1 MLPSSAEQALLAWYV
16 AIGADEAVEPE
27 ARDRLRPPPD
37 RQGRSPLRAKGAE
50 ATAAV
55 AAPAIR
61 MAPPAAKPADAAGA
75 EAVAAARV
83 AAAAAGSLAELE
95 ATVRAFTGCAL
106 KATAQRTVFAD
117 GNPAADLMIIGE
129 GPGGEED
136 RLGLPFV
143 GPSGKLLDRMLGA
156 IGRDRSS
163 AYISNVVF
171 WRPPGNRKP
180 SPVELA
186 QCLPFVERHIAL
198 AAPRVLLLA
207 GDTAARALL
216 QRSEGITRLRGRW
229 CDYRPAPEAPNIP
242 TLPSYHPSYL
252 LRSPGQKRDS
262 WRDFL
267 ALQVKLDE
275 LSKSV

>member
-1 MLPSSAEQALLAWYV
+1 MLPSSAAPALLAWYV
-16 AIGADEAVEPE
+16 AIGADEAIEPE
-27 ARDRLRPPPD
+27 PRDRLVAPPPKQSAP
-37 RQGRSPLRAKGAE
+37 RP
-50 ATAAV
+50 

-61 MAPPAAKPADAAGA
+61 VAQAAPPPPPPDAAGA
-75 EAVAAARV
+75 EGVARAR
-83 AAAAAGSLAELE
+83 AAAAAATTLAELE
-95 ATVRAFTGCAL
+95 AAVRAFTGCSL

-117 GNPAADLMIIGE
+117 GNPQAPLMIIGE

-143 GPSGKLLDRMLGA
+143 GPSGRLLDRMLAA
-156 IGRDRSS
+156 IGRDRGTT
-163 AYISNVVF
+163 YISNVVF
-171 WRPPGNRKP
+171 WRPPANRKP

-198 AAPRVLLLA
+198 ARPCLLLLA
-207 GDTAARALL
+207 GDTAAKALL

-229 CDYRPAPEAPNIP
+229 CDYRPASDAPNIP

-252 LRSPGQKRDS
+252 LRSPAQKRDS

-267 ALQVKLDE
+267 AIKVKLEE
-275 LSKSV
+275 LDKSV

>member
-1 MLPSSAEQALLAWYV
+1 MLPSSAASALLAWYV
-16 AIGADEAVEPE
+16 AIGADEAIEPE
-27 ARDRLRPPPD
+27 PRDRLVQPPPKPAPP
-37 RQGRSPLRAKGAE
+37 RP
-50 ATAAV
+50 AAAAIRV
-55 AAPAIR
+55 APATP
-61 MAPPAAKPADAAGA
+61 ALPPPDAAGA
-75 EAVAAARV
+75 EGVAQAR
-83 AAAAAGSLAELE
+83 AAAAGATSLAELE
-95 ATVRAFTGCAL
+95 AAVRAFTGCGL
-106 KATAQRTVFAD
+106 KATAARTVFAD

-143 GPSGKLLDRMLGA
+143 GPSGRLLDRMLAA
-156 IGRDRSS
+156 IGRDRSA

-198 AAPRVLLLA
+198 ARPRLLLLA
-207 GDTAARALL
+207 GDTAAKTLL

-229 CDYRPAPEAPNIP
+229 CEYRPAPDGPNIP

-252 LRSPGQKRDS
+252 LRSPAQKRDS

-267 ALQVKLDE
+267 AVKVKLEE
-275 LSKSV
+275 LARSV

>member
-1 MLPSSAEQALLAWYV
+1 MQPSSAEHGLLAWYV
-16 AIGADEAVEPE
+16 AIGADEAIE
-27 ARDRLRPPPD
+27 AAPRDRLAQPPPKPPPP
-37 RQGRSPLRAKGAE
+37 RPA
-50 ATAAV
+50 
-55 AAPAIR
+55 AAPAVR
-61 MAPPAAKPADAAGA
+61 TMQAAPPPADAAGA
-75 EAVAAARV
+75 EGVAQARAAAQG
-83 AAAAAGSLAELE
+83 AATLAELE
-95 ATVRAFTGCAL
+95 AAVRAFTGCGL
-106 KATAQRTVFAD
+106 KATAARTVFAD
-117 GNPAADLMIIGE
+117 GNPKADLMIIGE

-143 GPSGKLLDRMLGA
+143 GPSGKLLDRMLAA
-156 IGRDRSS
+156 IGRDRTT

-198 AAPRVLLLA
+198 ASPRLLLLA
-207 GDTAARALL
+207 GDTAAKTLL

-229 CDYRPAPEAPNIP
+229 CDYRPAPDSPNIP

-252 LRSPGQKRDS
+252 LRSPAQKRDS

-267 ALQVKLDE
+267 QVKIKLEE
-275 LSKSV
+275 LQKSG

>member
-1 MLPSSAEQALLAWYV
+1 MLPSSAEHGLLAWYV
-16 AIGADEAVEPE
+16 AIGADEAIESEP
-27 ARDRLRPPPD
+27 RDRFAQPAPKPAAPRP
-37 RQGRSPLRAKGAE
+37 
-50 ATAAV
+50 
-55 AAPAIR
+55 AAPAVRIAPIAAR
-61 MAPPAAKPADAAGA
+61 PPAGSAGA
-75 EAVAAARV
+75 EGVAQAREAAQAAAT
-83 AAAAAGSLAELE
+83 LAELE
-95 ATVRAFTGCAL
+95 AAVQAFTGCGL
-106 KATAQRTVFAD
+106 KATAARTVFAD

-136 RLGLPFV
+136 RLGRPFV
-143 GPSGKLLDRMLGA
+143 GPSGKLLDRMLAA

-163 AYISNVVF
+163 AYITNVVF

-198 AAPRVLLLA
+198 ASPRLLLLA
-207 GDTAARALL
+207 GDTAAKTLL

-229 CDYRPAPEAPNIP
+229 CDYRSAPGAPNIP

-252 LRSPGQKRDS
+252 LRSPAQKRDS

-267 ALQVKLDE
+267 AIKVKLEE
-275 LSKSV
+275 LQKSV

>member
-1 MLPSSAEQALLAWYV
+1 MLPSSAEHGLLAWYV
-16 AIGADEAVEPE
+16 AIGADEAIEPE
-27 ARDRLRPPPD
+27 PRDRLVQPPPK
-37 RQGRSPLRAKGAE
+37 PPPPP
-50 ATAAV
+50 V

-61 MAPPAAKPADAAGA
+61 MNPVAAPAAEPAGAAGVAQARAAA
-75 EAVAAARV
+75 EAATT
-83 AAAAAGSLAELE
+83 LAELE
-95 ATVRAFTGCAL
+95 AAVRAFTGCGL
-106 KATAQRTVFAD
+106 KATAARTVFAD

-143 GPSGKLLDRMLGA
+143 GASGKLLDRMLAA
-156 IGRDRSS
+156 IGRDRSA

-186 QCLPFVERHIAL
+186 QCLPFVQRHIAL
-198 AAPRVLLLA
+198 AAPRLLLLA
-207 GDTAARALL
+207 GDTAAKTLL

-229 CDYRPAPEAPNIP
+229 CDYCPAPGAPTIP

-252 LRSPGQKRDS
+252 LRSPAQKRDS

-267 ALQVKLDE
+267 AIQVKLEE
-275 LSKSV
+275 LPKSR